1 MWIVTTDK
9 FQLLNGINDA
19 TDVRALPRDALPQ
32 LCAEV
37 RSCLIDTVSKTAG
50 HLASGLGVVEL
61 TVALHY
67 VYDTPKDIIV
77 WDVGHQAYPHKILTG
92 HRQELQ
98 TIRQKNGL
106 HAFIWRGETPYDLIS
121 TGHASTS
128 VGSALGL
135 AVAERNKPQDKR
147 RKVIAVIGDGA
158 LSGGCAFEALNQAG
172 SFKDIDLTV
181 ILNDNEMS
189 ISENVGSIA
198 QGLSHVISS
207 PHYVKLV
214 EGGKRIL
221 KSFPAVRDLA
231 LRAQEHVKGML
242 MPGTLF
248 EELGFNYIGPVDGN
262 DVERLTTILQN
273 IKEISGLK
281 FLHIITKKGKGYE
294 PAEQDPVCYH
304 GVPAFNP
311 EQGID
316 RNSTKEDRSYS
327 AAFGRWLCDRAVTD
341 RKLMGV
347 TPAMRIGS
355 GMAEFARTYPH
366 QFFDVGIAEQHAM
379 VFASG
384 LAAGGLRPVVN
395 IYSSFMQRAYDGLI
409 HDMAIQD
416 LPIMLCLDRG
426 GVVGPDGPTHNGSFD
441 IAYTRTVPNL
451 LIMAPSTRHEL
462 YTMMNTGYAYEHPCV
477 IRYPRSNGESLMELS
492 ADGSERPV
500 RLSLEQTLKIGQ
512 VECLHLTHSHQAQL
526 DDHWRE
532 LLGMTADNVPSLP
545 APAVSGATTADVI
558 TVNASADAAT
568 VAVAANDSEHVAD
581 NALGKQHKIALLCF
595 GTCAHD
601 LVPLA
606 QSEDLTLINMRF
618 IKPLNEDLV
627 RALAAEYD
635 LLVTVEEGAKLGG
648 IGEHIAAV
656 VAALPRSKQRAS
668 VLTLGLNDAFI
679 MEGLRPELLAEQG
692 MSPQGIKERISA
704 YFA

>member
-477 IRYPRSNGESLMELS
+477 IRYPRSNGESLMEQS
-492 ADGSERPV
+492 ADGSERPA

-512 VECLHLTHSHQAQL
+512 VECLHLTHSHQAKL

-532 LLGMTADNVPSLP
+532 LLGMTPDNVPSLP

-601 LVPLA
+601 LLPLA

-635 LLVTVEEGAKLGG
+635 LLVTVEEGARLGG

-692 MSPQGIKERISA
+692 MSPQGLKERISA

>member
-92 HRQELQ
+92 HRHELQ

-327 AAFGRWLCDRAVTD
+327 AAFGRWLCDRAVID

-618 IKPLNEDLV
+618 IKPLKEDLV

-656 VAALPRSKQRAS
+656 VAELPRSKQRAS

>member
-37 RSCLIDTVSKTAG
+37 RSCLINTVSKTAG

-316 RNSTKEDRSYS
+316 RNSIKEDRSYS

-477 IRYPRSNGESLMELS
+477 IRYPRSNGESLMEFS

-526 DDHWRE
+526 YDHWRE

-618 IKPLNEDLV
+618 IKPLKEDLV

-656 VAALPRSKQRAS
+656 VAELPRSKQRAS

>member
-281 FLHIITKKGKGYE
+281 FLHVITKKGKGYE

-327 AAFGRWLCDRAVTD
+327 AAFGRWLCDRAVID

-618 IKPLNEDLV
+618 IKPLKEDLV

-656 VAALPRSKQRAS
+656 VAELPRSKQRAS

>member
-67 VYDTPKDIIV
+67 AYDTPKDIIV

-477 IRYPRSNGESLMELS
+477 IRYPRSNGESLMEQS

-618 IKPLNEDLV
+618 IKPLKEDLV

-656 VAALPRSKQRAS
+656 VAELPRSKQRAS

-692 MSPQGIKERISA
+692 MSPQGIKERIAA

>member
-618 IKPLNEDLV
+618 IKPLKEDLV

-656 VAALPRSKQRAS
+656 VAELPRSKQRVS

>member
-92 HRQELQ
+92 HRQELH

-477 IRYPRSNGESLMELS
+477 IRYPRSNGESLMEQS
-492 ADGSERPV
+492 ADGSERPA

-512 VECLHLTHSHQAQL
+512 VECLHLTHSHQAKL

-532 LLGMTADNVPSLP
+532 LLGMTPDNVPSLP

-601 LVPLA
+601 LLPLA

-635 LLVTVEEGAKLGG
+635 LLVTVEEGARLGG

-692 MSPQGIKERISA
+692 MSPQGLKERISA

>member
-1 MWIVTTDK
+1 M
-9 FQLLNGINDA
+9 
-19 TDVRALPRDALPQ
+19 
-32 LCAEV
+32 
-37 RSCLIDTVSKTAG
+37 
-50 HLASGLGVVEL
+50 
-61 TVALHY
+61 
-67 VYDTPKDIIV
+67 
-77 WDVGHQAYPHKILTG
+77 
-92 HRQELQ
+92 
-98 TIRQKNGL
+98 
-106 HAFIWRGETPYDLIS
+106 
-121 TGHASTS
+121 
-128 VGSALGL
+128 
-135 AVAERNKPQDKR
+135 
-147 RKVIAVIGDGA
+147 
-158 LSGGCAFEALNQAG
+158 
-172 SFKDIDLTV
+172 
-181 ILNDNEMS
+181 
-189 ISENVGSIA
+189 
-198 QGLSHVISS
+198 ISS

-618 IKPLNEDLV
+618 IKPLKEDLV

-656 VAALPRSKQRAS
+656 VAELPRSKQRAS

>member
-316 RNSTKEDRSYS
+316 RNTTKEDRSYS

-355 GMAEFARTYPH
+355 GMAEFARSYPH

-462 YTMMNTGYAYEHPCV
+462 YTMMNTGYEYAHPCV

-492 ADGSERPV
+492 ADGSERPQ
-500 RLSLEQTLKIGQ
+500 RLNLEQTLKIGQ
-512 VECLHLTHSHQAQL
+512 VECLHLAHSHQAQL

-545 APAVSGATTADVI
+545 APAMSGATTADVI

-618 IKPLNEDLV
+618 IKPLKEDLV

-656 VAALPRSKQRAS
+656 VAELPRSKQRAS

>member
-67 VYDTPKDIIV
+67 AYDTPKDIIV

-618 IKPLNEDLV
+618 IKPLKEDLV

-656 VAALPRSKQRAS
+656 VAELPRSKQRAS

>member
-477 IRYPRSNGESLMELS
+477 IRYPRSNGESLMEQS

>member
-98 TIRQKNGL
+98 TIRQKDGL

-281 FLHIITKKGKGYE
+281 FLHVITKKGKGYE

-618 IKPLNEDLV
+618 IKPLKEDLV

-656 VAALPRSKQRAS
+656 VAELPRSKQRAS

-692 MSPQGIKERISA
+692 MSPQGIKERICA

>member
-67 VYDTPKDIIV
+67 AYDTPKDIIV

-477 IRYPRSNGESLMELS
+477 IRYPRSNGESLMEQS

-618 IKPLNEDLV
+618 IKPLKEDLV

-656 VAALPRSKQRAS
+656 VAELPRSKQRAS

>member
-106 HAFIWRGETPYDLIS
+106 HAFIWRGETPYDLLS

-316 RNSTKEDRSYS
+316 LNSTKEDRSYS

-618 IKPLNEDLV
+618 IKPLKEDLV

-656 VAALPRSKQRAS
+656 VAELPRSKQRAS

-704 YFA
+704 YLA

>member
-281 FLHIITKKGKGYE
+281 FLHIVTKKGKGYE

-568 VAVAANDSEHVAD
+568 VAVAANDSDHVAD

-618 IKPLNEDLV
+618 IKPLKEDLV

-656 VAALPRSKQRAS
+656 VAELPRSKQRAS

>member
-106 HAFIWRGETPYDLIS
+106 HAFIWRGETPYDLLS

-384 LAAGGLRPVVN
+384 LAAGGFRPVVN

-618 IKPLNEDLV
+618 IKPLKEDLV

-656 VAALPRSKQRAS
+656 VAELPRSKQRAS

>member
-477 IRYPRSNGESLMELS
+477 IRYPRSNGESLMEQS

-627 RALAAEYD
+627 RSLAAEYD

>member
-67 VYDTPKDIIV
+67 VYDTPNDIIV

-98 TIRQKNGL
+98 TIRQKDGL

-311 EQGID
+311 DQGID

-618 IKPLNEDLV
+618 IKPLKEDLV

-656 VAALPRSKQRAS
+656 VAELPRSKQRAS

>member
-311 EQGID
+311 DQGID

-618 IKPLNEDLV
+618 IKPLKEDLV

-656 VAALPRSKQRAS
+656 VSELPRSKQRAS

>member
-316 RNSTKEDRSYS
+316 RNTTKEDRSYS

-545 APAVSGATTADVI
+545 APAMSGATTADVI

-656 VAALPRSKQRAS
+656 VAELPRSKQRAS

>member
-1 MWIVTTDK
+1 MTTDK

-281 FLHIITKKGKGYE
+281 FLHIVTKKGKGYE

-568 VAVAANDSEHVAD
+568 VAVAANDSDHVAD

-618 IKPLNEDLV
+618 IKPLKEDLV

-656 VAALPRSKQRAS
+656 VAELPRSKQRAS

>member
-545 APAVSGATTADVI
+545 APAVAGARTADII
-558 TVNASADAAT
+558 TPNASADAAT
-568 VAVAANDSEHVAD
+568 VAVVANDSEHVAD

-601 LVPLA
+601 LLPLA

-618 IKPLNEDLV
+618 IKPLKEDLV

-656 VAALPRSKQRAS
+656 VAELPRSKQRAS

>member
-304 GVPAFNP
+304 GWPAFNP

-635 LLVTVEEGAKLGG
+635 LLVTVEEGARLGG

-692 MSPQGIKERISA
+692 MSPQGLKERISA